1 MRDLDKIKEKV
12 DKRKRQ
18 LQPLFDKDKENY
30 DLWVGKEE
38 KFDTHKMAINITG
51 TEMTALGR
59 RVLAS
64 LVRSKLDIHVLC
76 PEPIPNPEAEK
87 EANQEERMYYHGF
100 NQADERLAMMGEA
113 AILPSTGWQS
123 VVPGRITV
131 RILVYRDKD
140 TGEIIWDFLP
150 MIPSLVT
157 FEFDSK
163 GLAWFRYE
171 TFRSPAS
178 VYSEYKKEVRE
189 QSEGKG
195 VSVSDY
201 WDRDDNV
208 TYLTEA
214 NELLETRKPPVKG
227 EVPAIIQPVSLG
239 PKAITTE
246 GIDVTAWGQ
255 SIYDHV
261 NKPFRDLNK
270 LRSIVATQAFINAQP
285 PLVAKH
291 KDGIAQEV
299 NEQHLTR
306 YPMAVINLPDSVDLE
321 VLDTK
326 DVPPSILTMMGDIST
341 GIQRATYTDLNPDV
355 PAHSGSAL
363 KILRQDMQDVL
374 SPRAE
379 ALNRTYTRICRMVKR
394 QIQAQKLTIPVK
406 TVVNDQYSVYDM
418 KPKMLDNEF
427 HVAAEFIRQDVYDE
441 VETLQEAQLYQ
452 QNKWMSQG
460 SIMEKIL
467 RLQDVPNEIMKM
479 KISDVEAAIPEL
491 TMPDVIQKYIEMG
504 LPDKAKELLRQ
515 FAMLV
520 LEKQT
525 ALEGQ
530 MPQQGAPPTGQGAP
544 PQAGQGAPPGP
555 TPMGGVR

>member
-1 MRDLDKIKEKV
+1 MKDLDKIKEKV

-38 KFDTHKMAINITG
+38 KFDTHQMAINITG

-227 EVPAIIQPVSLG
+227 DVPAIIQPVSLG

-261 NKPFRDLNK
+261 KIPFRNLNK
-270 LRSIVATQAFINAQP
+270 LRSVVATQSHLNAKL
-285 PLVAKH
+285 PLDIPYEGDRPEFTDEHVEFYPGAMFFHTKESEI
-291 KDGIAQEV
+291 KSMEV
-299 NEQHLTR
+299 
-306 YPMAVINLPDSVDLE
+306 
-321 VLDTK
+321 K

-374 SPRAE
+374 SPRSE
-379 ALNRTYTRICRMVKR
+379 ALNRAYTRICRMVKR

-427 HVAAEFIRQDVYDE
+427 HVAAELIRQDVYDE

-452 QNKWMSQG
+452 QNKWMSQE

-530 MPQQGAPPTGQGAP
+530 MPQQGAPP
-544 PQAGQGAPPGP
+544 QAGQGAPPGP